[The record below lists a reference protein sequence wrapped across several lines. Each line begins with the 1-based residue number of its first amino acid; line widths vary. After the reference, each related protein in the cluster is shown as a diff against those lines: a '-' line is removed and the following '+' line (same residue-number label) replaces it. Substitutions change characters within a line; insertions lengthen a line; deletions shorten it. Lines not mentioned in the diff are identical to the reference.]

1 MEQQRDNREQMR
13 ERVIV
18 AASKAFLEKGVKAVT
33 MDYVAHKLKMSKR
46 TIYQLF
52 KDKEALLLACYEKQ
66 HQQDLAMMERIASG
80 AENVLEALLEIFAYR
95 MRTVGSLRPSHFE
108 GISKYDSVYAF
119 RRATFEQDRQS
130 AIAFMADGVKQ
141 GVFRDGVDFDLV
153 YVMIDNLITWVM
165 TSEHFANNR
174 IDYLF
179 INSTL
184 VVVRGIS
191 TQKGIDIIDRFL
203 EQHRQALHD

>member
-1 MEQQRDNREQMR
+1 MR

-33 MDYVAHKLKMSKR
+33 MDHVARVLKMSKR

-66 HQQDLAMMERIASG
+66 HKQDQAMMERMAANAG
-80 AENVLEALLEIFAYR
+80 NVLEALLEIFAYR
-95 MRTVGSLRPSHFE
+95 MRTVGALRPSHFE
-108 GISKYDSVYAF
+108 GVSKYDSIYVF
-119 RRATFEQDRQS
+119 RRTTFEQDRQR

-141 GVFRDGVDFDLV
+141 GVFREGVDFDLV

-184 VVVRGIS
+184 VVVRGIC

-203 EQHRQALHD
+203 EQHLQGIA

>member
-1 MEQQRDNREQMR
+1 MEQQRETREQMR

-33 MDYVAHKLKMSKR
+33 MDHVARELKMSKR

-66 HQQDLAMMERIASG
+66 HKQDQAMMERMAVNAG
-80 AENVLEALLEIFAYR
+80 NVLEALLEIFSYR
-95 MRTVGSLRPSHFE
+95 MRTVGALRPSHFE
-108 GISKYDSVYAF
+108 GVSKYDSIYVF
-119 RRATFEQDRQS
+119 RRTTFEQDRQR

-141 GVFRDGVDFDLV
+141 GVFREGVDFDLV

-184 VVVRGIS
+184 VVVRGIC
-191 TQKGIDIIDRFL
+191 TQKGIDIIDSFL
-203 EQHRQALHD
+203 EEHRQGLA

>member
-1 MEQQRDNREQMR
+1 MEQQRENREQMR

-33 MDYVAHKLKMSKR
+33 MDHVARVLKMSKR

-66 HQQDLAMMERIASG
+66 HKQDQAMMERMAANAG
-80 AENVLEALLEIFAYR
+80 NVLEALLEIFAYR
-95 MRTVGSLRPSHFE
+95 MRTVGALRPSHFE
-108 GISKYDSVYAF
+108 GVSKYDSIYVF
-119 RRATFEQDRQS
+119 RRTTFEQDRQR

-141 GVFRDGVDFDLV
+141 GVFREGVDFDLV

-165 TSEHFANNR
+165 TSEHFAINR

-184 VVVRGIS
+184 VVVRGIC

-203 EQHRQALHD
+203 EQHLQGIA

>member
-1 MEQQRDNREQMR
+1 MEQQRENREQMR

-33 MDYVAHKLKMSKR
+33 MDHVARVLKMSKR

-66 HQQDLAMMERIASG
+66 HKQDQAMMERMAANAG
-80 AENVLEALLEIFAYR
+80 NVLEALLEIFAYR
-95 MRTVGSLRPSHFE
+95 MRTVGALRPSHFE
-108 GISKYDSVYAF
+108 GVSKYDSIYVF
-119 RRATFEQDRQS
+119 RRTTFEQDRQR

-141 GVFRDGVDFDLV
+141 GVFREGVDFDLV

-174 IDYLF
+174 IDCLF

-184 VVVRGIS
+184 VVVRGIC

-203 EQHRQALHD
+203 EEHRQGIA

>member
-1 MEQQRDNREQMR
+1 MEQQRENREQMR

-33 MDYVAHKLKMSKR
+33 MDHVARVLKMSKR

-66 HQQDLAMMERIASG
+66 HKQDQAMMERMAANAG
-80 AENVLEALLEIFAYR
+80 NVLEALLEIFAYR
-95 MRTVGSLRPSHFE
+95 MRTVGALRPSHFE
-108 GISKYDSVYAF
+108 GVSKYDSIYVF
-119 RRATFEQDRQS
+119 RRTTFEQDRQR
-130 AIAFMADGVKQ
+130 AIAFMADSVKQ
-141 GVFRDGVDFDLV
+141 GVFREGVDFDLV

-184 VVVRGIS
+184 VVVRGIC

-203 EQHRQALHD
+203 EQHLQGIA

>member
-1 MEQQRDNREQMR
+1 MEQQRENREQMR

-33 MDYVAHKLKMSKR
+33 MDHVARVLKMSKR

-66 HQQDLAMMERIASG
+66 HKQDQAMMERMAANAG
-80 AENVLEALLEIFAYR
+80 NVLEALLEIFAYR
-95 MRTVGSLRPSHFE
+95 MRTVGALRPSHFE
-108 GISKYDSVYAF
+108 GVSKYDSIYVF
-119 RRATFEQDRQS
+119 RRTTFEQDRQR

-141 GVFRDGVDFDLV
+141 GVFREGVDFDLV

-184 VVVRGIS
+184 VVVRGIC

-203 EQHRQALHD
+203 KQHLQGIA

>member
-1 MEQQRDNREQMR
+1 MEQQRENREQMR

-33 MDYVAHKLKMSKR
+33 MDHVARVLKMSKR

-66 HQQDLAMMERIASG
+66 HKQDQAMMERMAANAG
-80 AENVLEALLEIFAYR
+80 NVLEALLEIFAYR
-95 MRTVGSLRPSHFE
+95 MRTVGALRPSHFE
-108 GISKYDSVYAF
+108 GVSKYDSIYVF
-119 RRATFEQDRQS
+119 RRTTFEQDRQR

-141 GVFRDGVDFDLV
+141 GVFREGVDFDLV

-184 VVVRGIS
+184 VVVRGIC

-203 EQHRQALHD
+203 EQHLQGIA

>member
-1 MEQQRDNREQMR
+1 MR

-33 MDYVAHKLKMSKR
+33 MDHVARVLKMSKR

-66 HQQDLAMMERIASG
+66 HKQDQAMMERMAANAG
-80 AENVLEALLEIFAYR
+80 NVLEALLEIFAYR
-95 MRTVGSLRPSHFE
+95 MRTVGALRPSHFE
-108 GISKYDSVYAF
+108 GVSKYDSIYVF
-119 RRATFEQDRQS
+119 RRTTFEQDRQR

-141 GVFRDGVDFDLV
+141 GVFREGVDFDLV

-184 VVVRGIS
+184 VVVRGIC

-203 EQHRQALHD
+203 KQHLQGIA

>member
-13 ERVIV
+13 ERVIA

-66 HQQDLAMMERIASG
+66 HQQDQAMMERLASNAG
-80 AENVLEALLEIFAYR
+80 NVLEALLEIFAYR
-95 MRTVGSLRPSHFE
+95 MRTVGALRPSHFE
-108 GISKYDSVYAF
+108 GIRKYDSVYVF
-119 RRATFEQDRQS
+119 RRTTFEQDRLH

-165 TSEHFANNR
+165 TSEHFADNR

-184 VVVRGIS
+184 VVVRGIC
-191 TQKGIDIIDRFL
+191 TQMGIDIIDRFL
-203 EQHRQALHD
+203 EQHRQGLA

>member
-1 MEQQRDNREQMR
+1 MEQQRENREQMR

-33 MDYVAHKLKMSKR
+33 MDHVARVLKMSKR

-66 HQQDLAMMERIASG
+66 HKQDQAMMERMAANAG
-80 AENVLEALLEIFAYR
+80 NVLEALLEIFAYR
-95 MRTVGSLRPSHFE
+95 MRTVGALRPSHFE
-108 GISKYDSVYAF
+108 GGSKYDSIYVF
-119 RRATFEQDRQS
+119 RRTTFEQDRQR

-141 GVFRDGVDFDLV
+141 GVFREGVDFDLV

-184 VVVRGIS
+184 VVVRGIC
-191 TQKGIDIIDRFL
+191 THKGIDIIDRFL
-203 EQHRQALHD
+203 EQHLQGIA